1 MSTHLTRDLDNLHRD
16 VMTMSVMVE
25 ELVKRAVEQ
34 LTSPDLDSA
43 KLLAEE
49 DDQIDQWDVRIE
61 ETCLKI
67 LALHQPVAG
76 DLRRIATVL
85 KISNELERVADLGVD
100 MAERAIGLMKGPVI
114 TIPETLPEMM
124 RIAVKMLNQSIDA
137 YVRLDSDL
145 ARDVFATDHHVDSL
159 QSQIIAQLLGV
170 MRAQHD
176 FVEPALHLFSA
187 TRHIERI
194 ADHATNIAED
204 VIYLVEGAIVR
215 HQHQVM
221 S

>member
-1 MSTHLTRDLDNLHRD
+1 
-16 VMTMSVMVE
+16 MTMSVMVE

-100 MAERAIGLMKGPVI
+100 IAERAIGLMKGPVI

-145 ARDVFATDHHVDSL
+145 AQDVFATDHHVDSL

>member
-1 MSTHLTRDLDNLHRD
+1 
-16 VMTMSVMVE
+16 MTMSVMVE

-100 MAERAIGLMKGPVI
+100 IAERAIGLMKGPVI

-187 TRHIERI
+187 SRHIERI

-204 VIYLVEGAIVR
+204 VVYLVEGVIVR
-215 HQHQVM
+215 HQHRVM
-221 S
+221 N

>member
-1 MSTHLTRDLDNLHRD
+1 
-16 VMTMSVMVE
+16 MTMSVMVE

-100 MAERAIGLMKGPVI
+100 IAERAIGLMKGPVI
-114 TIPETLPEMM
+114 TNPETLPEMM

>member
-1 MSTHLTRDLDNLHRD
+1 
-16 VMTMSVMVE
+16 MTMSVMVE

>member
-1 MSTHLTRDLDNLHRD
+1 
-16 VMTMSVMVE
+16 MTMSVMVE

-85 KISNELERVADLGVD
+85 KISNELERVADLGGD
-100 MAERAIGLMKGPVI
+100 IAERAIGLMKGPVI

>member
-1 MSTHLTRDLDNLHRD
+1 
-16 VMTMSVMVE
+16 MTMSVMVE

-61 ETCLKI
+61 DTCLKI

-100 MAERAIGLMKGPVI
+100 IAERAIGLMKGPVI

-137 YVRLDSDL
+137 YVLLDSDL

-159 QSQIIAQLLGV
+159 QSQIITQLLGV

>member
-1 MSTHLTRDLDNLHRD
+1 
-16 VMTMSVMVE
+16 MTMSVMVE

-85 KISNELERVADLGVD
+85 KTSNELERVADLGVD
-100 MAERAIGLMKGPVI
+100 IAERAIGLMKGPVI

>member
-1 MSTHLTRDLDNLHRD
+1 
-16 VMTMSVMVE
+16 MTMSVMVE

-100 MAERAIGLMKGPVI
+100 IAERAIGLMKGPVI

-145 ARDVFATDHHVDSL
+145 ARDIFATDHHVDSL

>member
-1 MSTHLTRDLDNLHRD
+1 
-16 VMTMSVMVE
+16 MTMSVMVE

-61 ETCLKI
+61 DTCLKI

-100 MAERAIGLMKGPVI
+100 IAERAIGLMKGPVI

-124 RIAVKMLNQSIDA
+124 WIAVKMLNQSIDA

-159 QSQIIAQLLGV
+159 QSQIITQLLGV

>member
-1 MSTHLTRDLDNLHRD
+1 
-16 VMTMSVMVE
+16 MTMSVMVE

-100 MAERAIGLMKGPVI
+100 IAERAIGLMKGPVI

-215 HQHQVM
+215 HQHQMM

>member
-1 MSTHLTRDLDNLHRD
+1 
-16 VMTMSVMVE
+16 MTMSVMVE

-61 ETCLKI
+61 DTCLKI

-100 MAERAIGLMKGPVI
+100 IAERAIGLMKGPVI

-124 RIAVKMLNQSIDA
+124 WIAVKMLNQSIDA

-159 QSQIIAQLLGV
+159 QSQIIAQLLRCHACSARFCRTGV
-170 MRAQHD
+170 ASLFGYTPYRAD
-176 FVEPALHLFSA
+176 CRSC
-187 TRHIERI
+187 
-194 ADHATNIAED
+194 DKYCGGC
-204 VIYLVEGAIVR
+204 YLPCGRGHCSPSTPGDELK
-215 HQHQVM
+215 
-221 S
+221 

>member
-100 MAERAIGLMKGPVI
+100 IAERAIGLMKGPVI

>member
-1 MSTHLTRDLDNLHRD
+1 
-16 VMTMSVMVE
+16 MTMSVMVE

-100 MAERAIGLMKGPVI
+100 IAERAIGLMKGPVI

-215 HQHQVM
+215 HQHKVM

>member
-1 MSTHLTRDLDNLHRD
+1 
-16 VMTMSVMVE
+16 MTMSVMVE

-67 LALHQPVAG
+67 LALHQRVAG

-100 MAERAIGLMKGPVI
+100 IAERAIGLMKGPVI

-124 RIAVKMLNQSIDA
+124 WIAVKMLNQSIDA

>member
-1 MSTHLTRDLDNLHRD
+1 
-16 VMTMSVMVE
+16 MTMSVMVE

-43 KLLAEE
+43 KLLAQE

-100 MAERAIGLMKGPVI
+100 IAERAIGLMKGPVI
-114 TIPETLPEMM
+114 TIPEALPEMM

>member
-1 MSTHLTRDLDNLHRD
+1 
-16 VMTMSVMVE
+16 MTMSVMVE

-85 KISNELERVADLGVD
+85 KISNELERVEDLGD
-100 MAERAIGLMKGPVI
+100 DIAERAIGLMKGPVI

>member
-1 MSTHLTRDLDNLHRD
+1 
-16 VMTMSVMVE
+16 MTMSVMVE

-85 KISNELERVADLGVD
+85 KISNELERVADLGFD
-100 MAERAIGLMKGPVI
+100 IAERAIGLMKGPVI

>member
-1 MSTHLTRDLDNLHRD
+1 
-16 VMTMSVMVE
+16 MTMSVMVE

-100 MAERAIGLMKGPVI
+100 IAERAIGLMKGPVI

-137 YVRLDSDL
+137 YVLLDSDL

-159 QSQIIAQLLGV
+159 QSQIITQLLGV

>member
-1 MSTHLTRDLDNLHRD
+1 
-16 VMTMSVMVE
+16 MTMSVMVE

-100 MAERAIGLMKGPVI
+100 IAERAIGLMKGPVI

>member
-1 MSTHLTRDLDNLHRD
+1 
-16 VMTMSVMVE
+16 MTMSVMVE

-61 ETCLKI
+61 DTCLKI

-100 MAERAIGLMKGPVI
+100 IAERAIGLMKGPVI

-124 RIAVKMLNQSIDA
+124 WIAVKMLNQSIDA

>member
-1 MSTHLTRDLDNLHRD
+1 
-16 VMTMSVMVE
+16 MTMSVMVE

-85 KISNELERVADLGVD
+85 KISNELERVADLGIEI
-100 MAERAIGLMKGPVI
+100 AERAIGLMKGPVI

>member
-1 MSTHLTRDLDNLHRD
+1 
-16 VMTMSVMVE
+16 MTMSVMVE

-34 LTSPDLDSA
+34 LTSSDLDSA

-100 MAERAIGLMKGPVI
+100 IAERAIGLMKGPVI

-159 QSQIIAQLLGV
+159 QSQIITQLLGV

>member
-1 MSTHLTRDLDNLHRD
+1 
-16 VMTMSVMVE
+16 MTMSVMVE
-25 ELVKRAVEQ
+25 ELVKRAGEQ
-34 LTSPDLDSA
+34 LKSPDFDLA
-43 KLLAEE
+43 KSLAEE

-61 ETCLKI
+61 ESCLKI

-85 KISNELERVADLGVD
+85 KISNELERVADLGVNI
-100 MAERAIGLMKGPVI
+100 AERAMGIMKGPVI
-114 TIPETLPEMM
+114 TIPEALPEMM

-137 YVRLDSDL
+137 YVRLDNDL
-145 ARDVFATDHHVDSL
+145 AREVFATDHHVDSL
-159 QSQIIAQLLGV
+159 QMQIIAQLRGV

-176 FVEPALHLFSA
+176 CIEPALHLFSA
-187 TRHIERI
+187 SRHIERI

-204 VIYLVEGAIVR
+204 VVYLVEGAIVR
-215 HQHQVM
+215 HQRHVM

>member
-1 MSTHLTRDLDNLHRD
+1 
-16 VMTMSVMVE
+16 MTMSVMVE

-100 MAERAIGLMKGPVI
+100 IAERAIGLMKGPVI

-159 QSQIIAQLLGV
+159 QSQIITQLLGV

>member
-1 MSTHLTRDLDNLHRD
+1 
-16 VMTMSVMVE
+16 MTMSVMVE

-43 KLLAEE
+43 KMLAEE

-100 MAERAIGLMKGPVI
+100 IAERAIGLMKGPVI

>member
-1 MSTHLTRDLDNLHRD
+1 
-16 VMTMSVMVE
+16 MTMSVMVE

-85 KISNELERVADLGVD
+85 KISNELERVADLGVNI
-100 MAERAIGLMKGPVI
+100 AERAMGIMKGPVI
-114 TIPETLPEMM
+114 TIPEALPEMM

-215 HQHQVM
+215 HQHQMM

>member
-1 MSTHLTRDLDNLHRD
+1 
-16 VMTMSVMVE
+16 MTMSVMVE

-100 MAERAIGLMKGPVI
+100 IAERAIGLMKGPVI

-145 ARDVFATDHHVDSL
+145 ARDIFATDHHVDSL
-159 QSQIIAQLLGV
+159 QSQIIAQLL
-170 MRAQHD
+170 
-176 FVEPALHLFSA
+176 
-187 TRHIERI
+187 
-194 ADHATNIAED
+194 
-204 VIYLVEGAIVR
+204 
-215 HQHQVM
+215 
-221 S
+221 

>member
-1 MSTHLTRDLDNLHRD
+1 
-16 VMTMSVMVE
+16 MTMSVMVE

-34 LTSPDLDSA
+34 LTSSDLDSA

-100 MAERAIGLMKGPVI
+100 IAERAIGLMKGPVI

>member
-1 MSTHLTRDLDNLHRD
+1 
-16 VMTMSVMVE
+16 MTMSVMVE

-100 MAERAIGLMKGPVI
+100 IAERAIGLMKGPVI
-114 TIPETLPEMM
+114 
-124 RIAVKMLNQSIDA
+124 
-137 YVRLDSDL
+137 
-145 ARDVFATDHHVDSL
+145 HHDPGNV
-159 QSQIIAQLLGV
+159 
-170 MRAQHD
+170 
-176 FVEPALHLFSA
+176 
-187 TRHIERI
+187 T
-194 ADHATNIAED
+194 
-204 VIYLVEGAIVR
+204 
-215 HQHQVM
+215 
-221 S
+221 

>member
-1 MSTHLTRDLDNLHRD
+1 
-16 VMTMSVMVE
+16 
-25 ELVKRAVEQ
+25 
-34 LTSPDLDSA
+34 
-43 KLLAEE
+43 
-49 DDQIDQWDVRIE
+49 
-61 ETCLKI
+61 
-67 LALHQPVAG
+67 
-76 DLRRIATVL
+76 
-85 KISNELERVADLGVD
+85 
-100 MAERAIGLMKGPVI
+100 
-114 TIPETLPEMM
+114 MM

-137 YVRLDSDL
+137 YVLLDSDL

>member
-1 MSTHLTRDLDNLHRD
+1 
-16 VMTMSVMVE
+16 MTMSVMVE

-43 KLLAEE
+43 KLLAQE

-85 KISNELERVADLGVD
+85 KISNELERVADLGIEI
-100 MAERAIGLMKGPVI
+100 AERAIGLMKGPVI

-215 HQHQVM
+215 HQHQMM

>member
-1 MSTHLTRDLDNLHRD
+1 
-16 VMTMSVMVE
+16 MTMSVMVE

-61 ETCLKI
+61 DTCLKI

-100 MAERAIGLMKGPVI
+100 IAERAIGLMKGPVI

>member
-1 MSTHLTRDLDNLHRD
+1 
-16 VMTMSVMVE
+16 MTMSVMVE

-34 LTSPDLDSA
+34 LTLPDLDSA

-61 ETCLKI
+61 DTCLKI

-100 MAERAIGLMKGPVI
+100 IAERAIGLMKGPVI

-124 RIAVKMLNQSIDA
+124 WIAVKMLNQSIDA

>member
-1 MSTHLTRDLDNLHRD
+1 
-16 VMTMSVMVE
+16 MTMSVMVE

-43 KLLAEE
+43 KLLAQE

-85 KISNELERVADLGVD
+85 KISNELERVADLGIEI
-100 MAERAIGLMKGPVI
+100 AERAIGLMKGPVI

>member
-1 MSTHLTRDLDNLHRD
+1 
-16 VMTMSVMVE
+16 MTMSVMVE

-34 LTSPDLDSA
+34 LRSPDLDSA

-100 MAERAIGLMKGPVI
+100 IAERAIGLMKGPVI

>member
-1 MSTHLTRDLDNLHRD
+1 
-16 VMTMSVMVE
+16 MTMSVMVE

-61 ETCLKI
+61 DTCLKI
-67 LALHQPVAG
+67 LALHQRVAG

-100 MAERAIGLMKGPVI
+100 IAERAIGLMKGPVI

-124 RIAVKMLNQSIDA
+124 WIAVKMLNQSIDA